1 MSFLSRRNKRRDDV
15 MTETK
20 DVLIVFDHEKKISD
34 ICRVDEVDAEKIVVY
49 GKYVV
54 PVQDCEITTGGEG
67 RHFFY
72 RAPTR
77 SIQETNRL
85 AQLERSIVLSQITNY
100 KKPQENQT
108 DLTKILLIGVI
119 CVAFLMFGLS
129 SCAG

>member
-1 MSFLSRRNKRRDDV
+1 MFPRRNKRRDEV
-15 MTETK
+15 MADTK
-20 DVLIVFDHEKKISD
+20 DVLIVFDHDKKISD
-34 ICRVDEVDAEKIVVY
+34 INRVDEVDAEKVVVY

-54 PVQDCEITTGGEG
+54 PVADCEITTGGEG

-85 AQLERSIVLSQITNY
+85 AQLERSIVLSQITQY
-100 KKPQENQT
+100 KKPEQNQT

-119 CVAFLMFGLS
+119 CLAFIVMGLS
-129 SCAG
+129 SCGA

>member
-1 MSFLSRRNKRRDDV
+1 MFPRRNKRRDEV
-15 MTETK
+15 MADTK
-20 DVLIVFDHEKKISD
+20 DVLIVFDHDKKISD
-34 ICRVDEVDAEKIVVY
+34 INRVDEVDAEKVVVY

-54 PVQDCEITTGGEG
+54 PIADCEITTGGEG

-85 AQLERSIVLSQITNY
+85 AQLERSIVLSQITQY
-100 KKPQENQT
+100 KKPEQNQT

-119 CVAFLMFGLS
+119 CLAFIVMGLS
-129 SCAG
+129 SCGA

>member
-1 MSFLSRRNKRRDDV
+1 MWPRRKKYRDEV
-15 MTETK
+15 NTETN
-20 DVLIVFDHEKKISD
+20 DILIVFDDEKKISD
-34 ICRVDEVDAEKIVVY
+34 ICRVDEVDAEKVVVY

-54 PVQDCEITTGGEG
+54 PIADCEITTGGEG

-85 AQLERSIVLSQITNY
+85 AQLERSIVLSQITQY
-100 KKPQENQT
+100 KKPEQNQT

-119 CVAFLMFGLS
+119 CLAFIVMGLS
-129 SCAG
+129 SCGA

>member
-1 MSFLSRRNKRRDDV
+1 MFPRRNKRRDEV
-15 MTETK
+15 MADTK
-20 DVLIVFDHEKKISD
+20 DVLIVFDHDKKISD
-34 ICRVDEVDAEKIVVY
+34 INRVDEVDAEKVVVY

-54 PVQDCEITTGGEG
+54 PIADCEITTGGEG

-85 AQLERSIVLSQITNY
+85 AKLERSIVLSQITQY
-100 KKPQENQT
+100 KKPEQNQT

-119 CVAFLMFGLS
+119 CLAFIVMGLS
-129 SCAG
+129 SCGA

>member
-1 MSFLSRRNKRRDDV
+1 MSFLRRRKDSEQ
-15 MTETK
+15 TETK
-20 DVLIVFDHEKKISD
+20 DVLIVFDDEKKISD
-34 ICRVDEVDAEKIVVY
+34 INRVDEVDAEKVVVY

-54 PVQDCEITTGGEG
+54 PVQDCEITTGREG

-85 AQLERSIVLSQITNY
+85 AQLERSLVLSQITMY
-100 KKPQENQT
+100 KKPDQTQT
-108 DLTKILLIGVI
+108 DITKLLLIGVI
-119 CVAFLMFGLS
+119 CVAFLMFGVS

>member
-1 MSFLSRRNKRRDDV
+1 MSFLRRRKDSEQ
-15 MTETK
+15 TETK
-20 DVLIVFDHEKKISD
+20 DVLIVFDDEKKISD
-34 ICRVDEVDAEKIVVY
+34 INRVDEVDAEKVVVY

-85 AQLERSIVLSQITNY
+85 AQLERSLVLSQITMY
-100 KKPQENQT
+100 KKPDQTQT
-108 DLTKILLIGVI
+108 DITKLLLIGVI
-119 CVAFLMFGLS
+119 CVAFLMFGVS
-129 SCAG
+129 SFAG